1 LFDYDDSD
9 LVYVNLFVA
18 VMMHPASVAETEE
31 TEVEMSDVE
40 NTADNVLSSDGTYA
54 DNVYLLCCSNAV

>member
-9 LVYVNLFVA
+9 LVYVHLFVA
-18 VMMHPASVAETEE
+18 VMMHPVPVAETEE

-40 NTADNVLSSDGTYA
+40 NTADNVLSGDGTYA
-54 DNVYLLCCSNAV
+54 DNVYLLSCSNAI